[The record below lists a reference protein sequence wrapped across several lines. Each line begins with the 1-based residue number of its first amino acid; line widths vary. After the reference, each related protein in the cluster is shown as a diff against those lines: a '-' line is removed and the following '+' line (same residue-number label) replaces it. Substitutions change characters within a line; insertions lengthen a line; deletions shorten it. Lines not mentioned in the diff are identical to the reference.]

1 MEIIKIT
8 PRGYCKG
15 VVKAIEIAKNTRK
28 QYPSEKITILGML
41 VHNKHVVEALDALN
55 IITIDDKKKT
65 RSELLDEVED
75 GIVIFTAHGVS
86 QKVIDKAISKGL
98 TVIDASC
105 QYVTLIHDLVKEKL
119 NEGFE
124 IGYIG
129 KKNHP
134 ESEAVLELDERVH
147 LVENENDLTFN
158 HDKLFFTNQT
168 TLSYFDIKELYQ
180 KIQEKYPHA
189 IINNEICNATQSRQ
203 EAVMNTK
210 DLDAL
215 IVVGDPHSHNTS
227 KLASIGKKNTQ
238 HVFCIENAYDLLN
251 IDLTKF
257 NRIGITSGA
266 STPTKITNQ
275 VIHYLETNEII
286 DLDPQNI
293 I

>member
-1 MEIIKIT
+1 M
-8 PRGYCKG
+8 
-15 VVKAIEIAKNTRK
+15 KAIEIAKNTRK

-41 VHNKHVVEALDALN
+41 VHNKLVVEALDALN

-124 IGYIG
+124 IGNIG

>member
-28 QYPSEKITILGML
+28 QYPNKKITILGML
-41 VHNKHVVEALDALN
+41 VHNKHVVEALEALN
-55 IITIDDKKKT
+55 IQTIDDKKKT
-65 RSELLDEVED
+65 RSELLDEIND

-86 QKVIDKAISKGL
+86 QQVIDKAKNKGL
-98 TVIDASC
+98 IIVDATC
-105 QYVTLIHDLVKEKL
+105 QFVSIIHDLVKEKI
-119 NEGFE
+119 NEGYE

-134 ESEAVLELDERVH
+134 ESEAVLELSKKVH
-147 LVENENDLTFN
+147 LVETENDLTFN

-168 TLSYFDIKELYQ
+168 TLSYFDIQVLYQ
-180 KIQEKYPHA
+180 KIKEKYPHA

-203 EAVMNTK
+203 EAVINTK

-227 KLASIGKKNTQ
+227 KLASIGKKNTEN
-238 HVFCIENAYDLLN
+238 VFCVENAYDLLN
-251 IDLTKF
+251 IDLKQYH
-257 NRIGITSGA
+257 RIGITSGA

-286 DLDPQNI
+286 DLDINNI